1 MKMKKEKKKIKNG
14 FKVRGT
20 FEINV
25 GGQKVKVDY
34 DGISYGIV
42 LHFGFHGSTISS
54 TGYRSYF
61 LPVEDFEYMKYTDY
75 KICAQDIAETLYK
88 ELKAEM
94 KSNGIIMEQLT
105 LF

>member
-1 MKMKKEKKKIKNG
+1 MKKQKEKNKHEFRLKGI
-14 FKVRGT
+14 
-20 FEINV
+20 FEISV
-25 GGQKVKVDY
+25 GGQKVKVEY

-42 LHFGFHGSTISS
+42 LHFGLHGATISS

-61 LPVEDFEYMKYTDY
+61 LPIEDYEYMKYTDY

>member
-1 MKMKKEKKKIKNG
+1 MKKQKEKNKHEFRVK
-14 FKVRGT
+14 GT

-25 GGQKVKVDY
+25 GGQKVKVEY

-42 LHFGFHGSTISS
+42 LHFGFHGKNISS

-61 LPVEDFEYMKYTDY
+61 LPIEDYEFMKYTDY

-94 KSNGIIMEQLT
+94 KSNGVIMEQLT

>member
-1 MKMKKEKKKIKNG
+1 MKKGKKKTVSG
-14 FKVRGT
+14 FKVKDT
-20 FEINV
+20 FEISI
-25 GGQKVKVDY
+25 GGQTVKVEY

-42 LHFGFHGSTISS
+42 IHFGFHGKNISS

-61 LPVEDFEYMKYTDY
+61 LPIEDYEYMKYTDY